1 MVSTIHRKHRP
12 AIDRIVQALQE
23 QPPRVRTA
31 LTELRNI
38 FTDSGQN
45 PPAILAACATLLNTD
60 AAISGDVLAAVRA
73 AHAEWDSYGETE
85 RELINLCVYS
95 SKTRRAVAVTEVNDV
110 TVMLRE
116 TPPRVADAL
125 NGLRWFNAQTQH
137 THQAVFTVCGTLL
150 KNPSAD
156 HPAIVEAIQTAHTL
170 WPSLADDMRTLV
182 MACVY
187 ASKVRAAHARARAAA
202 RQQAAEA
209 ESADVHRCANCDG
222 NLAGLPEMRYCSD
235 ACRTEA
241 EAAERPN
248 DGEHTATV
256 PAHRIAARHEPIE
269 QRAARRYVDSAAEP
283 DYDEQ
288 WRKVEQAIPS
298 AGLVRKNES
307 GVDAYEGERQR
318 HGDLDDTGDVLSELT
333 GQPMTDDD
341 YDRLALLPVAPGG
354 LCVACN
360 LERTPTEQRCTDDR
374 CEMCQDR
381 DMPPLSVFAPSRELA
396 AVA

>member
-1 MVSTIHRKHRP
+1 MVSTIHPKHRQS
-12 AIDRIVQALQE
+12 IDRVVQALQA
-23 QPPRVRTA
+23 QPPRIRPA
-31 LTELRNI
+31 LQELKRV
-38 FTDSGQN
+38 FTRSGAN
-45 PPAILAACATLLNTD
+45 PPAILTACATLLNTD
-60 AAISGDVLAAVRA
+60 AAISGDVLAAVRNV
-73 AHAEWDSYGETE
+73 HAEWDSYGNAE
-85 RELINLCVYS
+85 RELFNQCVWS
-95 SKTRRAVAVTEVNDV
+95 SDTRRAVAVTEVNDV

-116 TPPRVADAL
+116 TPPRRADAL
-125 NGLRWFNAQTQH
+125 NGLRWLNAQTQH
-137 THQAVFTVCGTLL
+137 AHQAVFTVCGTLL

-170 WPSLADDMRTLV
+170 WPGLADDLRTLV
-182 MACVY
+182 MTCVY
-187 ASKVRAAHARARAAA
+187 ASKARADHARARAAA

-209 ESADVHRCANCDG
+209 EAADVHRCANCDG

-241 EAAERPN
+241 ENAERPT
-248 DGEHTATV
+248 DGEHTTTV
-256 PAHRIAARHEPIE
+256 PAHRIAAQHEPIE

-298 AGLVRKNES
+298 AGIVRKNES
-307 GVDAYEGERQR
+307 GVDAYEGERKR
-318 HGDLDDTGDVLSELT
+318 HGDIDDTGDVLSELT

-381 DMPPLSVFAPSRELA
+381 AMPPLVAFAPSRELA